1 MFGKGIAAAAT
12 AIFLGASCSSVGADA
27 PASDDSDFIWNEEIT
42 FHEECKDWDDW
53 DKPANPFR
61 IYGNTYYVGTCGI
74 SAILIIGDEGHVLI
88 DSGTQAGADIV
99 LRNIRRVGVDPADIR
114 LLLHSH
120 EHFDHVGGFAKIVEA
135 TGAAVVASVP
145 ASAVFASGLAHPEDP
160 QYGMH
165 DPLAPVPVGRIVR
178 DGDEITLGM
187 IQLTPVPTPG
197 HTPGALSWIW
207 ADCEDAS
214 CRAIV
219 YADSLS
225 PVSSDSYRFSDNP
238 AYVDQYRDALKQ
250 IAGLECDI
258 LLTPHPSASEMVAKL
273 RTDDLLSGMN
283 CADYAAAVQ
292 IRLDER
298 LAKEAAG
305 Q

>member
-1 MFGKGIAAAAT
+1 MFGKVGLTLSVTMILA
-12 AIFLGASCSSVGADA
+12 ASCSGVTADI
-27 PASDDSDFIWNEEIT
+27 PASADSAFIWNEEIT
-42 FHEECKDWDDW
+42 FDEQCEDFDDW
-53 DKPANPFR
+53 DKPADPFR

-74 SAILIIGDEGHVLI
+74 SAILIVGDEGHVLI

-99 LRNIRRVGVDPADIR
+99 LRNIRRVGVDPAEIK

-120 EHFDHVGGFAKIVEA
+120 EHFDHVGGFAKIVKA

-165 DPLAPVPVGRIVR
+165 DPLDPVPVGKIVR
-178 DGDEITLGM
+178 EGDEVGLGN
-187 IQLTPVPTPG
+187 ILLTPIATPG

-207 ADCEDAS
+207 TDCEDTR

-238 AYVDQYRDALKQ
+238 AYVGRYREGLKR
-250 IAGLECDI
+250 IAGLECDV
-258 LLTPHPSASEMVAKL
+258 LVTPHPSASDMITKL
-273 RTDDLLSGMN
+273 RADDLESGMN
-283 CADYAAAVQ
+283 CADYATAIQV
-292 IRLDER
+292 RLDER
-298 LAKEAAG
+298 LAKEAAAR
-305 Q
+305 